1 MEAEGANPF
10 WKGGGWVARWA
21 SHPWGSGMKRNGEGR
36 EMGLSEVA
44 FPGLGPGEGMLWKL
58 FRKLLNQLVMVVAF
72 FFLFLFFIF
81 IFYYSSLLLLFLS
94 KL

>member
-10 WKGGGWVARWA
+10 WKGGRWVARWA

-58 FRKLLNQLVMVVAF
+58 FRKLLNQLVMGCC
-72 FFLFLFFIF
+72 FFLSLSFLY
-81 IFYYSSLLLLFLS
+81 FYFLLF
-94 KL
+94 